1 MIDFDQSLRFLFV
14 HNCLV
19 RVSATLAVDVF
30 LNFPAAFN
38 PAPMVDLPLDIVAH
52 RTGVGR
58 SVNQSAG
65 KSNLCILPMVI
76 LLPFAQVSVMSPER
90 CAPLMPEAIRS

>member
-19 RVSATLAVDVF
+19 RVSAALAIDVF

-38 PAPMVDLPLDIVAH
+38 PAPMVDLSLEIVTH
-52 RTGVGR
+52 RTGVGWLA
-58 SVNQSAG
+58 NQSAD
-65 KSNLCILPMVI
+65 KSNLCI
-76 LLPFAQVSVMSPER
+76 LPFAQVSVMSLGR
-90 CAPLMPEAIRS
+90 RAPLILAAIPS